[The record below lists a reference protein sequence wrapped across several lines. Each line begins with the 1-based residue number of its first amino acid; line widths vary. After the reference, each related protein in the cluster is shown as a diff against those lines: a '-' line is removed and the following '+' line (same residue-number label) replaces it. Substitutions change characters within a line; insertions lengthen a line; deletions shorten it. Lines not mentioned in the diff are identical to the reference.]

1 MNDGLITAVLEVA
14 NERAEILHQM
24 KTAFIEQ
31 DHETACL
38 YGMVYCGL
46 CYMEVRECT
55 HEEELALLAAYF
67 GGSSDETD

>member
-1 MNDGLITAVLEVA
+1 MNDGLITAVLEVV
-14 NERAEILHQM
+14 NERAELLHQM

-46 CYMEVRECT
+46 FYMEVRECT
-55 HEEELALLAAYF
+55 RDEERALLAEIF